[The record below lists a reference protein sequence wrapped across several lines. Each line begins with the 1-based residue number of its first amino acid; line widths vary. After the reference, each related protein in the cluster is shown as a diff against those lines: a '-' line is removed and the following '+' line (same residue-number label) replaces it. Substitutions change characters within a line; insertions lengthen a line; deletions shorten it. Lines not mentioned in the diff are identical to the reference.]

1 MALAIADFMADGEVF
16 CVAVATVAQ
25 GLNMLERR
33 RFWRDMLAANPAWHH
48 AVKLARH
55 YFVYLD
61 PMVSQTAHGD
71 IFTQKR
77 RAAARAISFC
87 FGPASLIHTLSTTDF
102 PAWTL
107 KLAKVSIA
115 VTGRRTS
122 STTRK
127 VVLRCRGVNSTTP

>member
-1 MALAIADFMADGEVF
+1 MALAIADFMADGEIF
-16 CVAVATVAQ
+16 GVAVAPFTP
-25 GLNMLERR
+25 GLYMLQRCR
-33 RFWRDMLAANPAWHH
+33 LRRDMLAANPAWHH
-48 AVKLARH
+48 AVELARH
-55 YFVYLD
+55 RLVHLD
-61 PMVSQTAHGD
+61 PKVSQTAHGD

-77 RAAARAISFC
+77 RSAARAISFC